1 MERSRRLLAVQVGE
15 GMAREEVILVGL
27 DLRDRGRMDM
37 AIEAVGEALGVADSD
52 HLLELECRVV
62 NGEEGSGYLK
72 GLQVE
77 VVAIQEVTGEEA
89 EEGIKTGDTNISL
102 IWAVWV
108 MAFSRYCIK
117 PKVIQNCVCP

>member
-52 HLLELECRVV
+52 HLLGLECRVV

-72 GLQVE
+72 GLQGLQVE

-89 EEGIKTGDTNISL
+89 EEGIETGDTNISL
-102 IWAVWV
+102 IWATWV
-108 MAFSRYCIK
+108 MAFSR
-117 PKVIQNCVCP
+117 